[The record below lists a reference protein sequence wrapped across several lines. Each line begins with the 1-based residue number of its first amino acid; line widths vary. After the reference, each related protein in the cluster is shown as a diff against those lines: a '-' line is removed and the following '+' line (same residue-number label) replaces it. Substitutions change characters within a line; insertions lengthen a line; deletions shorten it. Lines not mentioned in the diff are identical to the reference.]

1 MQLARF
7 ASIAA
12 VLLTVV
18 ACTARATEQPTI
30 PTTTPAPTRASTSP
44 ATLTSIPSP
53 TITPAPTPTHVPTP
67 TATPTPEPTPT
78 PHPNPNLRYAEEKQ
92 YVVELLNQYRTQK
105 GIPLLAMG
113 DNISAQVHAEISL
126 FNCHSSLWSSDGL
139 NSTARYTLSGGYQAM
154 NMVVSGTD
162 YCGDKDE
169 KEYITDA
176 DIERIIDGMLKP
188 EADWDEFDYS
198 ILESL
203 SNEQYRMINVGLTR
217 DSHFTTAVF
226 LLEADFIEYDK
237 LPFIEGGILEF
248 SGRVKN
254 GAVLADG
261 DALGASLEYHPP
273 PGPLTQ
279 GQLARTFAGTSGI
292 RVANL
297 REPAG
302 EGYHWTSDS
311 STKTYYNCRSPY
323 EIDPQD
329 APPVRSRQDASELHD
344 EGREACHRIRY
355 DKIGGVER
363 TVPWIT
369 ADRWQVGN
377 NTFDVTV
384 DVSEVLS
391 EHGGGVYTV
400 LVWAD
405 GAGDEGILVSE
416 YSVFHEVVPTGVYS
430 PR

>member
-1 MQLARF
+1 
-7 ASIAA
+7 
-12 VLLTVV
+12 
-18 ACTARATEQPTI
+18 
-30 PTTTPAPTRASTSP
+30 
-44 ATLTSIPSP
+44 
-53 TITPAPTPTHVPTP
+53 
-67 TATPTPEPTPT
+67 
-78 PHPNPNLRYAEEKQ
+78 
-92 YVVELLNQYRTQK
+92 
-105 GIPLLAMG
+105 MG

-126 FNCHSSLWSSDGL
+126 FDCHSSLWSSDGL
-139 NSTARYTLSGGYQAM
+139 NPTARYTLSGGYQATS
-154 NMVVSGTD
+154 MVVSGTD
-162 YCGDKDE
+162 YCGDRDE
-169 KEYITDA
+169 KEYITNA
-176 DIERIIDGMLKP
+176 DIKRIIDGMLKP

-203 SNEQYRMINVGLTR
+203 SNDEYRVINVGLTR

-226 LLEADFIEYDK
+226 LLEAEFIEYEK
-237 LPFIEGGILEF
+237 LPSIKGGILTF
-248 SGRVKN
+248 SGGVKN
-254 GAVLADG
+254 GAVLADE

-279 GQLARTFAGTSGI
+279 GQLARTFAGTSGT
-292 RVANL
+292 RAANL

-323 EIDPQD
+323 EIDLQD
-329 APPVRSRQDASELHD
+329 APSVQSKQEAKELYG
-344 EGREACHRIRY
+344 EAREACRRIRY
-355 DKIGGVER
+355 EKIGGVER

-377 NTFDVTV
+377 NSFDVSV

-400 LVWAD
+400 LIWAA
-405 GAGDEGILVSE
+405 GAGDERILASE
-416 YSVFHEVVPTGVYS
+416 YSIFHEVVPTDVYS